1 MQAKPQV
8 FVTRRI
14 PEEGI
19 NVVMQ
24 FCETEVS
31 DFDGVLPR
39 DILLE
44 RVKDKDGIL
53 CLLTDTIDKEVMD
66 AAGSN
71 LRVISNYAV
80 GFNNIDV
87 EEATR
92 RGIMVTNTPGV
103 LTETTADLAWALL
116 MSIARRIVEADKF
129 VRAGKFRGWEPLLL
143 LGTDV
148 YSATLGIIGFGRIG
162 QAMARRASGF
172 RMKVIY
178 HDLQRVPLQVEE
190 ELRASY
196 RTLPELLSEADFV
209 TIHVPLTP
217 QTHHLIGEKELKMMK
232 KEAYLINT
240 ARGPIVDEKA
250 LVLALREGWIRG
262 VALDVFE
269 KEPEVEPEL
278 LKLDNVVLAPHIGS
292 ATHATR
298 TKMAI
303 MAAGNLVKA
312 LQGEVPPN
320 LVNPEVL
327 EKTKINKNKG

>member
-8 FVTRRI
+8 FITRRI

-19 NVVMQ
+19 KMIIEY
-24 FCETEVS
+24 CETEIS

-39 DILLE
+39 EMLLKK
-44 RVKDKDGIL
+44 VKNKEGIL

-66 AAGSN
+66 AAGPR
-71 LRVISNYAV
+71 LKVISNYAV

-103 LTETTADLAWALL
+103 LTETTADLAWALM

-148 YSATLGIIGFGRIG
+148 YGATLGIIGFGRIG

-172 RMKVIY
+172 NMKVIY
-178 HDLQRVPLQVEE
+178 YDLQRAPSQVEK
-190 ELRASY
+190 ELGASY

-250 LVLALREGWIRG
+250 LVRALQEKWIRG
-262 VALDVFE
+262 AALDVFE
-269 KEPEVEPEL
+269 NEPEVEPEL

-292 ATHATR
+292 ATYATR
-298 TKMAI
+298 TKMAT
-303 MAAGNLVKA
+303 MAAENLIKA
-312 LQGEVPPN
+312 LQGEIPPN
-320 LVNPEVL
+320 LINPEVL
-327 EKTKINKNKG
+327 EKNKNLQKQG

>member
-298 TKMAI
+298 TKTAT